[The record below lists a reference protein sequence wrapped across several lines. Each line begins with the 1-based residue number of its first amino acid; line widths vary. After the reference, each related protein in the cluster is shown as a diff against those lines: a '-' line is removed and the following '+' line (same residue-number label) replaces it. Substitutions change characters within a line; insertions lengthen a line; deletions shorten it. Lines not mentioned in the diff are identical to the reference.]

1 MRRALAAL
9 AVAAAVPALAADN
22 PASRFRTLSEV
33 DCPSPSGIIAQSAE
47 APANATY
54 LRVQHM
60 GDPGTDEWLNE
71 VANPVT
77 WDVGS
82 RTGYSPPPAENAQ
95 RGYRDIAGYP
105 AFQLGCGGAGFH
117 IDTAKFSHK
126 VALVGEGPSA
136 SVARDFATP
145 KFLYSDG
152 SSLLLEATIALPTSA
167 TVSPPVSDGTAQ
179 LSFFYY
185 VRDSFSGGTFAHLV
199 ALYDN
204 RSFTAS
210 AFEAIGS
217 DGASAFVSSPL
228 AWADARGA
236 AVKYAMPGPS
246 SATMRNVDP
255 WATPL
260 TFRAVVTQAQFEAM
274 LAALR
279 AGPMPQ
285 LSPRPGSYRVT
296 SFGVLAEVF
305 PGTGTA
311 HEVVLGG
318 SVTNMALR
326 EQPFRPLISR

>member
-9 AVAAAVPALAADN
+9 AVVAAAPAFAADN
-22 PASRFRTLSEV
+22 PASRFRTMSEV
-33 DCPSPSGIIAQSAE
+33 DCPSPSGIIAQSAD
-47 APANATY
+47 APANVTY

-60 GDPGTDEWLNE
+60 GDPGTEEWLNE

-82 RTGYSPPPAENAQ
+82 RTGYSPPPMENAE
-95 RGYRDIAGYP
+95 RGYRDITGHP

-126 VALVGEGPSA
+126 FALVGEGPSA
-136 SVARDFATP
+136 SVARDFSPP
-145 KFLYSDG
+145 KFPFSDG
-152 SSLLLEATIALPTSA
+152 SSLLLEATVALPTSA

-185 VRDSFSGGTFAHLV
+185 VRDSISGGVFAHLV

-204 RSFTAS
+204 RPYAAS

-217 DGASAFVSSPL
+217 DGVTAFVSSPL
-228 AWADARGA
+228 AYADAAGA

-246 SATMRNVDP
+246 SATMRAVDP
-255 WATPL
+255 WTTPL

-285 LSPRPGSYRVT
+285 LSPRPANYRVT
-296 SFGVLAEVF
+296 SFGVLAEAF

-311 HEVVLGG
+311 HEIVLGG
-318 SVTNMALR
+318 SVTGMALR
-326 EQPFRPLISR
+326 EQPFRPLVSR